1 MRCKPT
7 TAGGYRYAL
16 DKVLL
21 PAFGSPPLGASAAI
35 RWRLCTIGSTRR
47 RPWRTGWWA
56 CSRGCFNMA
65 EAWGMALEGG
75 NPCRSVKKY
84 RNRNCKRFPSKQE
97 VPPARKGAERGES
110 EGKMSGSGVAA
121 VRLLMLTGG
130 RRNEIL
136 TLRWEHVDLEAGELR
151 LRPAPASGQSPGDYG
166 VPDTGRRLANLNV

>member
-1 MRCKPT
+1 MPIREEVQEPELQAVSVE
-7 TAGGYRYAL
+7 AG
-16 DKVLL
+16 
-21 PAFGSPPLGASAAI
+21 
-35 RWRLCTIGSTRR
+35 
-47 RPWRTGWWA
+47 
-56 CSRGCFNMA
+56 
-65 EAWGMALEGG
+65 
-75 NPCRSVKKY
+75 
-84 RNRNCKRFPSKQE
+84 

-151 LRPAPASGQSPGDYG
+151 LRDAKTGSATGGAVAGGENGARRPAPASGQSPGDYG

>member
-97 VPPARKGAERGES
+97 S
-110 EGKMSGSGVAA
+110 
-121 VRLLMLTGG
+121 
-130 RRNEIL
+130 
-136 TLRWEHVDLEAGELR
+136 
-151 LRPAPASGQSPGDYG
+151 
-166 VPDTGRRLANLNV
+166 RRLGRVLSEVNPRARCRGVEWRLSGC